1 MGLPAQAWLHLS
13 IRPDVLL
20 DGEQLPI
27 SRHPARILTF
37 HDLRH
42 NSLFPFL
49 CLGVPQQL
57 CQAHSRNSV
66 DLCLFLYF
74 RQGIMCSPHFN
85 PFSHSRCCGP
95 AVCGSGMTAYM
106 QKSHWN
112 LPWRALNYFLGVFK
126 RHPHRPAEM
135 QLQDS
140 FRKPWLSAASPET
153 RCQVPSWPQ
162 DGSLSLHQAG
172 RKPASQTWG
181 FLNPASVLPEAISG
195 KRFFTK
201 ETFTKEENSRIKY
214 SETQELEEENTI
226 SQHHV
231 LTQPSL
237 QQKLQ
242 QLCVDLQSGVELE
255 LPSIPASSESTFL
268 YPFVP
273 LKARYWCLKTRY
285 ISFII

>member
-1 MGLPAQAWLHLS
+1 MC
-13 IRPDVLL
+13 VC
-20 DGEQLPI
+20 
-27 SRHPARILTF
+27 
-37 HDLRH
+37 
-42 NSLFPFL
+42 SLFSPGDYVFSTFL
-49 CLGVPQQL
+49 FFFFF
-57 CQAHSRNSV
+57 ST
-66 DLCLFLYF
+66 FL
-74 RQGIMCSPHFN
+74 PHFHTAGIVAL
-85 PFSHSRCCGP
+85 PCVAH
-95 AVCGSGMTAYM
+95 GMTAYA
-106 QKSHWN
+106 QKIHWI

-126 RHPHRPAEM
+126 RHSHGPAKM
-135 QLQDS
+135 QLRGS
-140 FRKPWLSAASPET
+140 FPNPWLGAASLEP

-162 DGSLSLHQAG
+162 DGSLSLHHAG
-172 RKPASQTWG
+172 RKPASQTRV
-181 FLNPASVLPEAISG
+181 FLNPASVSCEAISG

-201 ETFTKEENSRIKY
+201 ATFTKEENSRIKY
-214 SETQELEEENTI
+214 SETEELEEENTI

-242 QLCVDLQSGVELE
+242 QLCVDLQSGVELK